1 VPRSNAWARAVAS
14 APSEPRPVLGRL
26 DRAGRLISADPELE
40 ALQREAGA
48 GLGQPLALP
57 QIAAVAELARKL
69 RTPVSRPALA
79 ASTDHDIELWVQAT
93 PEGDEV
99 ALSLEG
105 WTLRAPAGP
114 RLAAILGGGVEADTG
129 GARNEWAADEELR
142 IISLSPD
149 LAELLGADADGVA
162 GQPLTRVVRLEEDE
176 NGEMP
181 LISALAARRGFSG
194 QHARSRSDDSR
205 SVVLDG
211 EVVTGADGSFA
222 GFRGSVQS
230 EASAGAAVPAR
241 TAAFDHALDEVLRS
255 PLDRIIESAERIVER
270 ADGPLRSDYASYGN
284 DIAAAARHLLSVLTS
299 MSEEPVQAQR
309 PIDLAALAAEA
320 IVMLDSS
327 AEDRNVMIE
336 PEGSD
341 ALPANGEER
350 AVIQILVN
358 LLGNA
363 IRHSPEGGKI
373 RLIFTRTAGT
383 ASVTVSD
390 EGPGIAPADQQRIFE
405 RFERAHPKE
414 GGTGLGLAISR
425 RLARS
430 MGGDVTLDSASG
442 EGARFTLTLP
452 AA

>member
-1 VPRSNAWARAVAS
+1 
-14 APSEPRPVLGRL
+14 L
-26 DRAGRLISADPELE
+26 DRVGRLISADPEFE
-40 ALQREAGA
+40 ALQREAGST
-48 GLGQPLALP
+48 LGQPLALP
-57 QIAAVAELARKL
+57 QIAAVAQLARKL
-69 RTPVSRPALA
+69 RTRVSRPVLA
-79 ASTDHDIELWVQAT
+79 ASTDHDIELWVHAT

-105 WTLRAPAGP
+105 WTVRAPTGP
-114 RLAAILGGGVEADTG
+114 RLAAILGGGAEAETG

-149 LAELLGADADGVA
+149 LAELLGVDADAVA

-181 LISALAARRGFSG
+181 LISALAARRGFAG
-194 QHARSRSDDSR
+194 QHARSRSDESR

-211 EVVTGADGSFA
+211 EVVTGAEGSFA

-230 EASAGAAVPAR
+230 DGAPALSAPAR
-241 TAAFDHALDEVLRS
+241 TTAFDHALDEVLRS

-270 ADGPLRSDYASYGN
+270 ADGPIRSDYASYGN
-284 DIAAAARHLLSVLTS
+284 DIAAAARHLLSVLAS
-299 MSEEPVQAQR
+299 MSEEPAQAQR
-309 PIDLAALAAEA
+309 SVDLAALAAEA
-320 IVMLDSS
+320 VVMLDSS
-327 AEDRNVMIE
+327 AEERKLMIE
-336 PEGSD
+336 PEGSE
-341 ALPANGEER
+341 ALPASGEER

-363 IRHSPEGGKI
+363 IRHSPEGGTI
-373 RLIFTRTAGT
+373 RLIFSRTPGT
-383 ASVTVSD
+383 ASVTVAD
-390 EGPGIAPADQQRIFE
+390 EGPGVAAADQQRIFE

-430 MGGDVTLDSASG
+430 MGGDVTLDSAPG
-442 EGARFTLTLP
+442 QGARFTLTLP